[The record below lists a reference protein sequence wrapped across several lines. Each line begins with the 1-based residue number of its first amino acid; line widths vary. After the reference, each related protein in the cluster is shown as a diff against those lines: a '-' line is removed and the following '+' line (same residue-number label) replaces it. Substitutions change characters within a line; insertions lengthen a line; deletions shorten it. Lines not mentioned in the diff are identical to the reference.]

1 MSQNDRSN
9 NYDKT
14 LNIKQKLLNIII
26 KVFVVLFRYIRALIV
41 IEIGIIG
48 LKIGDKTS
56 NKAHNFQKSNMY
68 FTFKITTN
76 LLKTIEVLK
85 VFLHL

>member
-1 MSQNDRSN
+1 M
-9 NYDKT
+9 
-14 LNIKQKLLNIII
+14 
-26 KVFVVLFRYIRALIV
+26 VLFRYIRALIV
-41 IEIGIIG
+41 IKIGIIG
-48 LKIGDKTS
+48 LKIGDKIS

-68 FTFKITTN
+68 STFKITTN